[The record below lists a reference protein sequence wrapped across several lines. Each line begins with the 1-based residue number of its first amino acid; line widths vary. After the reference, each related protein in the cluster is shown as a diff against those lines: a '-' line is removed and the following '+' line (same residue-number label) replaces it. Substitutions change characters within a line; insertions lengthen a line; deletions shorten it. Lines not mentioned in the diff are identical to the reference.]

1 MISSYSSFSD
11 ATDNSAF
18 CNKKTATKFSADYCF
33 CENCNETKDYPVHIY
48 IRGYLTCTECG
59 FLRDECE
66 CLSFLYTEDFMAE
79 LGYNMP
85 SIPHDDGWTGSLG
98 VSSCEPRS
106 AFDKAFYD
114 SFGVY
119 FSPAA
124 ATAAAAI
131 ENAAAA
137 KAAVI
142 EAAEDVAQIAAQDA
156 YETYVA
162 RHGDATDEAIDAA
175 FDASYRAY
183 DLAYECYMVYANY
196 CAEPG
201 PTPVFTVADSPKLA
215 AEDTED
221 SEDSEDDDENMDD
234 LPHEILSPLQA
245 LHQFMRNSGVRYAWY
260 LFGRSWFCRSQSLQE
275 LTVKVILSGKAA
287 EINVAAGDFDE
298 HLEELLCK

>member
-59 FLRDECE
+59 FLREECE

-98 VSSCEPRS
+98 VTMCEPCS
-106 AFDKAFYD
+106 AFEKAFYD
-114 SFGVY
+114 TEGV
-119 FSPAA
+119 FFCPAA
-124 ATAAAAI
+124 AASAAAVQ
-131 ENAAAA
+131 NAFYDYYTAYDLRYCGADDA
-137 KAAVI
+137 YDAEADDADDAEADDAYDAEADDADDAEADDADDAEVD
-142 EAAEDVAQIAAQDA
+142 EAAEADEDA
-156 YETYVA
+156 
-162 RHGDATDEAIDAA
+162 
-175 FDASYRAY
+175 
-183 DLAYECYMVYANY
+183 
-196 CAEPG
+196 
-201 PTPVFTVADSPKLA
+201 
-215 AEDTED
+215 
-221 SEDSEDDDENMDD
+221 DENMDD

-260 LFGRSWFCRSQSLQE
+260 LFERSWFCRSPSLQE